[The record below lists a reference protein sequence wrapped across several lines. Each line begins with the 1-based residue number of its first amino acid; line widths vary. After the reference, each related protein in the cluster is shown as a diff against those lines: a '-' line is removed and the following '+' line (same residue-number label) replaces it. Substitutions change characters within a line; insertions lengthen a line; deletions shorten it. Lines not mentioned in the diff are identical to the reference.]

1 MYACIYCDPDFSCG
15 CAIQSEVVQEVLA
28 DLKRRRLDDANNALL
43 QSSWFKILVHQEQ
56 SLAGSDKRLGRV
68 EPGARITPGEKHFV
82 GTDKTL
88 SGPNFGNMGQGFRAT
103 MHEVVQEGLSY
114 LTFIV
119 EKSLLEFSPKNLSK
133 ERMGKWWIHQPSRI
147 PLSCTT
153 NTQFL

>member
-1 MYACIYCDPDFSCG
+1 MFGACPRCYRATG
-15 CAIQSEVVQEVLA
+15 
-28 DLKRRRLDDANNALL
+28 
-43 QSSWFKILVHQEQ
+43 
-56 SLAGSDKRLGRV
+56 GSRTGASRGLGLRQTLTTDERKNV
-68 EPGARITPGEKHFV
+68 V

-147 PLSCTT
+147 LLSCTT

>member
-1 MYACIYCDPDFSCG
+1 MQIMLCCKA
-15 CAIQSEVVQEVLA
+15 V
-28 DLKRRRLDDANNALL
+28 R
-43 QSSWFKILVHQEQ
+43 FKILIHQEQ
-56 SLAGSDKRLGRV
+56 SLTGSDKRLGRV

-153 NTQFL
+153 NTQFLWILRGLMRNWQSCKCRWYNRYVQLSI

>member
-1 MYACIYCDPDFSCG
+1 MALSYNLGYQESISVHPKGVRILLANHTRISPTSENDSYA
-15 CAIQSEVVQEVLA
+15 
-28 DLKRRRLDDANNALL
+28 
-43 QSSWFKILVHQEQ
+43 
-56 SLAGSDKRLGRV
+56 
-68 EPGARITPGEKHFV
+68 V

-88 SGPNFGNMGQGFRAT
+88 SGPNFGNMGQGLRAT
-103 MHEVVQEGLSY
+103 MHKVVQEGLSY

-147 PLSCTT
+147 LLSCTT

>member
-1 MYACIYCDPDFSCG
+1 MT
-15 CAIQSEVVQEVLA
+15 
-28 DLKRRRLDDANNALL
+28 K
-43 QSSWFKILVHQEQ
+43 
-56 SLAGSDKRLGRV
+56 DKV

-119 EKSLLEFSPKNLSK
+119 EKSL
-133 ERMGKWWIHQPSRI
+133 
-147 PLSCTT
+147 
-153 NTQFL
+153 